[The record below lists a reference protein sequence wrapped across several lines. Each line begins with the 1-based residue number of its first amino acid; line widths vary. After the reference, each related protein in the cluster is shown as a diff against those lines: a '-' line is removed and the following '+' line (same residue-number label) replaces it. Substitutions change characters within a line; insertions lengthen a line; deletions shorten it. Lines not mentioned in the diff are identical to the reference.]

1 MALRGSELIEKR
13 NVLNE
18 IRSNNMTIQELRF
31 FSIYLS
37 KINSRD
43 VSTRKVQFSLED
55 FCKIM
60 NFGRPNIKQLQSS
73 TNSLLCKVVNIPK
86 DDGGYEGFT
95 LFKKCRV
102 FKNEYEKWY
111 IEIDASDDALPLMFE
126 FKNRYFTYELWNALR
141 LKSPNQVRM
150 YEILKQYEK
159 IGKRE
164 LSIKDLRE
172 LLGISPN
179 EYAGRTGWSDF
190 KRKVLDACQQALKE
204 TTDICFDYER
214 GRAGAGGKWL
224 TIIFHIKKNE
234 DYVDQLTLAEFIDM
248 QDSVL
253 PEMKDVGE
261 SFEEEEEEDTFD
273 DTLYYVKHREVIDAY
288 REYADDRMTDK
299 GIVAFDN
306 AAQHYYPYDG
316 LEERAIMFNNCL
328 GKAEALAKEPIK
340 NLNSYIL
347 KVLENG
353 WKNG

>member
-1 MALRGSELIEKR
+1 MTLRGKELIEKR

-18 IRSNNMTIQELRF
+18 IRSNNMTLQELRF

-43 VSTRKVQFSLED
+43 ISTRVVRFTVDD

-60 NFGRPNIKQLQSS
+60 NFGRPNIKQLKTS
-73 TNSLLCKVVNIPK
+73 TDSLLTKLVHLPLES
-86 DDGGYEGFT
+86 GGFKT
-95 LFKKCRV
+95 VQLFKECTVDKD
-102 FKNEYEKWY
+102 EYDRWY
-111 IEIDASDDALPLMFE
+111 VEIDAHDKVLPLMFD

-141 LKSPNQVRM
+141 LSSANQIRM
-150 YEILKQYEK
+150 YEILKQYEH

-164 LSIKDLRE
+164 LSITELRE
-172 LLGISPN
+172 LLGIEPN

-190 KRKVLDACQQALKE
+190 KKRVLDSCQQALKE

-224 TIIFHIKKNE
+224 TIIFHIRKNE

-248 QDSVL
+248 QDAAM
-253 PEMKDVGE
+253 PEDLKDVGE
-261 SFEEEEEEDTFD
+261 APEEEDETNWD
-273 DTLYYVKHREVIDAY
+273 DVMYYTKYKDVIDAY

-306 AAQHYYPYDG
+306 SAQFYFPYDS
-316 LEERAIMFNNCL
+316 LEERAVAFNAIQA
-328 GKAEALAKEPIK
+328 KAIALAKGEIK
-340 NLNSYIL
+340 NFDSYLITCL
-347 KVLENG
+347 KND
-353 WKNG
+353 WKNA